1 MEPNIRDY
9 EKTEKL
15 DRHPNFCTEED
26 PIFLQSFIY
35 WLSDQG
41 AKYDYSD
48 SGI

>member
-15 DRHPNFCTEED
+15 DHQSYFCVEED
-26 PIFLQSFIY
+26 PIFLKSFLY

-41 AKYDYSD
+41 AKYDYSE